1 MPKNAN
7 TITMHGHLT
16 RDPELKYTTTQVP
29 VVEFGLAS
37 NGWKEGDVCF
47 IDVKAFGKQAEP
59 IKKFLSKGREVI
71 VTGRLEYRQWE
82 KDGKKHS
89 KHSIVAGDV
98 TFCGGATK
106 TSDSPADHDYEP
118 ADDIPF

>member
-59 IKKFLSKGREVI
+59 INKFLSKGREVI

-89 KHSIVAGDV
+89 KHSIVANDV

-106 TSDSPADHDYEP
+106 DTDSQTRYEP
-118 ADDIPF
+118 ADTEDIPF